1 MRKTVFL
8 LLGSLLLPVFITHA
22 DEGDD
27 ASETASD
34 VQTLFFNHDDR
45 TPVPD
50 PPRLPGMLSA
60 SSKPRAATCA
70 PPRLSPRTWR

>member
-8 LLGSLLLPVFITHA
+8 LLGSLLLPAFITHA

-27 ASETASD
+27 AADAARD
-34 VQTLFFNHDDR
+34 VQTLFFGHDDR

-50 PPRLPGMLSA
+50 PAAPPGTLSA
-60 SSKPRAATCA
+60 SSKPRAAICV
-70 PPRLSPRTWR
+70 PPRLSPRIWR